1 MAMTEREFIETMLT
15 EAAAQVRDLYR
26 RRHDLSIQHKQGPMD
41 FVTAGDLQIQ
51 QYIHHAIAK
60 MYPGDRLVAEE
71 QGLDVAPDD
80 RDQRC
85 WVLDPIDGTH
95 NFVVGLMPTFGV
107 SLALVE
113 RGRPITGGVA
123 LPMLDQLLIAE
134 RGAGAWR
141 DGQRLHV
148 ANHQVLEEAKIEIDF
163 SRLANRQF
171 VLTRGRA
178 IIETAG
184 QIRSQGSAVVGL
196 CAVATGDGD
205 GYVHPSLKPWDYA
218 ASLLIITEAGGTVSR
233 LDGAEVHIFD
243 GKDGILAANPA
254 LHARMLELL
263 N

>member
-1 MAMTEREFIETMLT
+1 MTERQFIETELR

-26 RRHDLSIQHKQGPMD
+26 RRQDLSIQHKQGPMD
-41 FVTAGDLQIQ
+41 LVTAGDLQIQ
-51 QYIHHAIAK
+51 QYIHQAIEKAF
-60 MYPGDRLVAEE
+60 PGDRLVAEE
-71 QGLDVAPDD
+71 QGLDVYPAD

-95 NFVVGLMPTFGV
+95 NFAVGLMPTFGV

-113 RGRPITGGVA
+113 NGRPIVGGVA
-123 LPMLDQLLIAE
+123 VPMLDQLFIAE
-134 RGAGAWR
+134 RGVGAWR

-148 ANHQVLEEAKIEIDF
+148 SDRALLEQAKIEIDF
-163 SRLANRQF
+163 SRLANRKL
-171 VLTRGRA
+171 VLTRAGD
-178 IIETAG
+178 IIHNAG

-218 ASLLIITEAGGTVSR
+218 AAMLIITEAGGVVSR
-233 LDGAEVHIFD
+233 LDGDRVHLFN
-243 GKDGILAANPA
+243 GKNGILAANPA
-254 LHARMLELL
+254 LHAHMLDLL

>member
-1 MAMTEREFIETMLT
+1 MTEREFLERALT
-15 EAAAQVRDLYR
+15 DAAVQVRDLYR
-26 RRHDLSIQHKQGPMD
+26 RRHELSIQHKQGPTD

-51 QYIHHAIAK
+51 QYIEKLIAESF
-60 MYPGDRLVAEE
+60 PGDRLVAEE
-71 QGLDVAPDD
+71 QGLDRMPDD

-95 NFVVGLMPTFGV
+95 NFAVGLMPTFGV

-113 RGRPITGGVA
+113 AGRPILGGVA
-123 LPMLDQLLIAE
+123 LPMIDQLLIAE
-134 RGAGAWR
+134 QGQGAWR
-141 DGQRLHV
+141 DGQRVHV
-148 ANHQVLEEAKIEIDF
+148 SDHELLEQAKIEIDF
-163 SRLANRQF
+163 SRLANRRL
-171 VLTRGRA
+171 VLTRGHD
-178 IIETAG
+178 IINTAG

-218 ASLLIITEAGGTVSR
+218 ASLLIVTEAGGRVSR
-233 LDGAEVHIFD
+233 LDGTEVHIFD
-243 GKDGILAANPA
+243 GLNGILAANPT